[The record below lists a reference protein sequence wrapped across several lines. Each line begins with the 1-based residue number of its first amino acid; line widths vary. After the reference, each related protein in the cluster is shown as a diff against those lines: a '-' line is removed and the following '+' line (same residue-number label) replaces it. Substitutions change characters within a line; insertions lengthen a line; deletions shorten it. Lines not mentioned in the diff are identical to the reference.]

1 MASVS
6 LWKSKE
12 MFVNLNS
19 VTLGVEYKFGCHLFT
34 EQDLMMVK
42 EK

>member
-19 VTLGVEYKFGCHLFT
+19 VTLGVEYKFGRHLFA
-34 EQDLMMVK
+34 EQY
-42 EK
+42 